1 MDLRA
6 PFTGVLLMPDKEF
19 LNPNS
24 PVMLPDGQTVA
35 GVGWH
40 TWTQR
45 FEILDSGGGLLAE
58 CRPTGIFRRR
68 FTVRTPDGRTI
79 VDVQP
84 GGWRPVNGATI
95 TLVSGQSLSVRQ
107 SSVWSDRRFEFF
119 TPHGVVGRIN
129 PTTGAFSFHPDSYAF
144 EVLQPVMSA
153 LEAICLAQALRLVVR
168 AKRHSNASSSS

>member
-6 PFTGVLLMPDKEF
+6 PFTGVLYLPDKEF

-24 PVMLPDGQTVA
+24 PVMLADGQVIA

-45 FEILDSGGGLLAE
+45 FEVYDPSGGLIAE
-58 CRPTGIFRRR
+58 CRPIGFFRKRY
-68 FTVRTPDGRTI
+68 TVRTPDGRTV

-95 TLVSGQSLSVRQ
+95 TLGSGRPLSVHWK
-107 SSVWSDRRFEFF
+107 SVWSDRRFEFS
-119 TPHGVVGRIN
+119 TDQGLVARIN
-129 PTTGAFSFHPDSYAF
+129 PTTGVFSFRPDSYAF
-144 EVLQPVMSA
+144 EAIQPVMSP
-153 LEAICLAQALRLVVR
+153 LEAIGLAQALRMVVR
-168 AKRHSNASSSS
+168 SQRQARNSASA